1 MRYPNCIFD
10 LYGTLVDIHTDESRP
25 EFWKEMADWYRS
37 FGADYQP
44 EQLHRAYL
52 QAVSQR
58 EQGTRILRKDAHEA
72 HPEIQLEQVFLQLFL
87 DKGVSADLAL
97 AIRTGE
103 RFREASI
110 DYIRLYDGAVEL
122 LKTLRANGQKVYL
135 LSNAQRIF
143 TSCELRMLGIEPL
156 FDAIYLSSDYGC
168 KKPDRKF
175 FELPLKEH
183 GISPGSAIMVGNDG
197 VCDIQGARELGLA
210 TVYIRSNISP
220 QATFRVPGNWVW
232 PPCTSAPISLPR
244 SRCRRRTMYCN
255 PWIWTG
261 YGRSSPKT
269 DTKKQSPGQ

>member
-25 EFWKEMADWYRS
+25 EFWKEMADWYRR

-44 EQLHRAYL
+44 EQLHQAYL
-52 QAVSQR
+52 QAVAQR

-122 LKTLRANGQKVYL
+122 LKVLRANGQKVYL

-143 TSCELRMLGIEPL
+143 TSCELRTLGIEPL

-183 GISPGSAIMVGNDG
+183 GISPDSAIMVGNDG
-197 VCDIQGARELGLA
+197 VCDIQGARKLGLA

-220 QATFRVPGNWVW
+220 QEPLPQADYVLQSMDLDRVRQILTQN
-232 PPCTSAPISLPR
+232 
-244 SRCRRRTMYCN
+244 
-255 PWIWTG
+255 
-261 YGRSSPKT
+261 
-269 DTKKQSPGQ
+269 